1 MRRTSS
7 AIGVVRQDVHFPPTY
22 NFASRPSAIGNSRTR
37 SALSR
42 FSVFSF
48 RILAVMSPSRVA
60 DASPCSESRHS
71 DHSRTCSQS
80 ALFGSAPAIC
90 SASAVAFWKSAKRF
104 AFATERAGSSPP
116 ASFCLNVMTKTS
128 QRGKACCRSSRGTR
142 RHSRLHRTAA
152 MPLAKTLIAP
162 RQLANA
168 YKIQGIRRFVCAI
181 YRR

>member
-48 RILAVMSPSRVA
+48 RILAVMSPSRAA

-90 SASAVAFWKSAKRF
+90 SASAVAFWKSASASPLRPSAPARRLRHRQMVLFERDDQDF
-104 AFATERAGSSPP
+104 AARQSLLPIKSRDAATFASAPDSCDTACQNVDRSKAAGER
-116 ASFCLNVMTKTS
+116 L
-128 QRGKACCRSSRGTR
+128 
-142 RHSRLHRTAA
+142 
-152 MPLAKTLIAP
+152 
-162 RQLANA
+162 
-168 YKIQGIRRFVCAI
+168 
-181 YRR
+181 